1 MRLDQLI
8 AQADEVIEKRASKQ
22 EPPVT
27 AASDHDEVVKLAS
40 FLENMEPGHATSE
53 PSPFEMNFV
62 EKLACSVAMVE
73 ALNNFEE
80 FQKIAEFQEQAL
92 ASGYTQAQVDEFLE
106 KKALKVP
113 ASVTIPALALMA
125 GGAAGHMH
133 GKKKGYSKALED
145 VQHAFSQTHG
155 QHE

>member
-1 MRLDQLI
+1 MRLDELI
-8 AQADEVIEKRASKQ
+8 AQADDVIEKRASKQ

-27 AASDHDEVVKLAS
+27 AASDHDEVIKLAS
-40 FLENMEPGHATSE
+40 FLENMEPTQEASE
-53 PSPFEMNFV
+53 PSSFEMNFV

-80 FQKIAEFQEQAL
+80 FQKIAEFQEKAL
-92 ASGYTQAQVDEFLE
+92 ASGYSQDQVNEFLE

-113 ASVTIPALALMA
+113 ASVAIPALALAA

-133 GKKKGYSKALED
+133 GKKKGYNKALED
-145 VQHAFSQTHG
+145 VQHAFSQAQG
-155 QHE
+155 